1 MDATS
6 TEPAPEQGAG
16 PTHRHAILNPG
27 TTVRREPF
35 GGLVYSFDTR
45 RLRVVRSRP
54 AIEIVIRIG
63 AGDRVEDVAAWLVEA
78 GYVADPDRARRFID
92 STIERFQ
99 TMGVMSW
106 TTS

>member
-1 MDATS
+1 MNATS
-6 TEPAPEQGAG
+6 TEPAPAQDAG
-16 PTHRHAILNPG
+16 PTDRHAILSPG

-35 GGLVYSFDTR
+35 GGLVYSFHTR

-54 AIEIVIRIG
+54 AIEVVIRVG
-63 AGDRVEDVAAWLVEA
+63 AGERLEDVAAWLVEA
-78 GYVADPDRARRFID
+78 GYAADLDRARRFID

>member
-1 MDATS
+1 VDAT
-6 TEPAPEQGAG
+6 TEAAPMPDAG
-16 PTHRHAILNPG
+16 PTDRHAILSPG

-35 GGLVYSFDTR
+35 GGLVYSFHTR
-45 RLRVVRSRP
+45 RLRVVRSRS
-54 AIEIVIRIG
+54 AVEVVIRVD
-63 AGDRVEDVAAWLVEA
+63 AGEPPEDIAAWLVKA
-78 GYVADPDRARRFID
+78 GYVADVERAHRFID

>member
-6 TEPAPEQGAG
+6 TELAPAPGAG
-16 PTHRHAILNPG
+16 PTDRHAILSPG

-35 GGLVYSFDTR
+35 GGLVYSFHTR

-54 AIEIVIRIG
+54 AIEVVIRVG
-63 AGDRVEDVAAWLVEA
+63 AGERLEDVAAWLVVQ
-78 GYVADPDRARRFID
+78 GYVGDPERARHFID